1 MKNLDDVLKKSL
13 TPAETEEGP
22 DFWLNQNI
30 LKRADRQ
37 EKGVT
42 TMKKRTYRP
51 TKAIAALVIAL
62 SISGSAVFAAEK
74 TNLFGNLFGETNT
87 APVESYVNDTGADES
102 TKASYQYQGAEYE
115 VQIDK
120 VIRSAATHSGIM
132 QFTVKRVSGKGEP
145 WYTLTGG
152 VLPEYD
158 YWTMETRN
166 LQEINPTDTDVWLAM
181 GLESSGQEAPD
192 WRIYLETDVSDD
204 ETQVFYMVFNVMSP
218 EQSDAT
224 LSLVFK
230 ELDGTKDS
238 KTELANITIPESE
251 SIPSLTWKNENGEQQ
266 LALTSYDM
274 VITNQGASDVE
285 PEYDEISVQ
294 MKDGSTYVIDS
305 KTQQVKNEFY
315 SECGTNND
323 VWIGFDHILDLEQVE
338 SVTINDTVFSITN
351 AK

>member
-37 EKGVT
+37 EKGAKIMRKT
-42 TMKKRTYRP
+42 HKP
-51 TKAIAALVIAL
+51 TKAVAALVIAL

-87 APVESYVNDTGADES
+87 APVESYVNDTGADEN
-102 TKASYQYQGAEYE
+102 TKASYEYQGAEYE

-120 VIRSAATHSGIM
+120 VVRSAATHSGIM
-132 QFTVKRVSGKGEP
+132 QFTVNCVSGKGEP

-152 VLPEYD
+152 ILPEYD

-166 LQEINPTDTDVWLAM
+166 LQEINPTDTDVWLTM
-181 GLESSGQEAPD
+181 GLESSGQATPD
-192 WRIYLETDVSDD
+192 WRIYLETDASDD
-204 ETQVFYMVFNVMSP
+204 ETQVFYMVFNVMDS
-218 EQSDAT
+218 EEEDSA

-238 KTELANITIPESE
+238 KIELANIAVPESE
-251 SIPSLTWKNENGEQQ
+251 SIPSLTWSNEDGEQQ

-294 MKDGSTYVIDS
+294 MKDGSTYVIES
-305 KTQQVKNEFY
+305 KSQRVKNEFY
-315 SECGTNND
+315 GEYGKNND
-323 VWIGFDHILDLEQVE
+323 LWIGFDHILDLEQVE
-338 SVTINDTVFSITN
+338 SVTINDMLFTV
-351 AK
+351 AD

>member
-37 EKGVT
+37 EKGAKIMRKT
-42 TMKKRTYRP
+42 HKP
-51 TKAIAALVIAL
+51 TKAVAALVIAL

-87 APVESYVNDTGADES
+87 APVESYVNDTGADEN
-102 TKASYQYQGAEYE
+102 TKASYEYQGAEYE

-120 VIRSAATHSGIM
+120 VVRSAATHSGIM
-132 QFTVKRVSGKGEP
+132 QFTVNRVSGKGEP

-166 LQEINPTDTDVWLAM
+166 LQEINPTDTDVWLGM
-181 GLESSGQEAPD
+181 GLESSGQENPD
-192 WRIYLETDVSDD
+192 WRIYLEKDASDD
-204 ETQVFYMVFNVMSP
+204 ETQVFYMVFNVMDS
-218 EQSDAT
+218 EEEDSA

-238 KTELANITIPESE
+238 KIELANIAVPESE
-251 SIPSLTWKNENGEQQ
+251 SIPSLTWSNEDGEQQ

-294 MKDGSTYVIDS
+294 MKDGGTYVIES
-305 KTQQVKNEFY
+305 MVQQVKNEFY
-315 SECGTNND
+315 SEYGTDNN

-338 SVTINDTVFSITN
+338 SVTINDTVFAITD

>member
-37 EKGVT
+37 EKGAKIMRKT
-42 TMKKRTYRP
+42 HKP
-51 TKAIAALVIAL
+51 TKAVAALVIAL

-87 APVESYVNDTGADES
+87 APVESYVNDTGADEN
-102 TKASYQYQGAEYE
+102 TKASYEYQGAEYE

-120 VIRSAATHSGIM
+120 VVRSAATHSGIM
-132 QFTVKRVSGKGEP
+132 QFTVNCVSGKGEP

-152 VLPEYD
+152 ILPEYD

-166 LQEINPTDTDVWLAM
+166 LQEINPTDTDVWLTM
-181 GLESSGQEAPD
+181 GLESSGQENPD
-192 WRIYLETDVSDD
+192 WRIYLEKDASDD
-204 ETQVFYMVFNVMSP
+204 ETQVFYMVFNVMDS
-218 EQSDAT
+218 EEEDSA

-238 KTELANITIPESE
+238 KIELANIAVPESE
-251 SIPSLTWKNENGEQQ
+251 SIPSLTWSNEDGEQQ

-294 MKDGSTYVIDS
+294 MKDGSTYVIES

-315 SECGTNND
+315 SEYGTDNN

-338 SVTINDTVFSITN
+338 SVTINDTVFAITD

>member
-1 MKNLDDVLKKSL
+1 MRKTHK
-13 TPAETEEGP
+13 
-22 DFWLNQNI
+22 
-30 LKRADRQ
+30 
-37 EKGVT
+37 
-42 TMKKRTYRP
+42 P
-51 TKAIAALVIAL
+51 TKAVAALVIAL

-87 APVESYVNDTGADES
+87 APVESYVNDTEADENA
-102 TKASYQYQGAEYE
+102 KASYHYQGAEYE

-120 VIRSAATHSGIM
+120 VVRSAATHSGIM
-132 QFTVKRVSGKGEP
+132 QFTVNHISGKGEP

-152 VLPEYD
+152 VLQEYD

-181 GLESSGQEAPD
+181 GLESSGQEVPD
-192 WRIYLETDVSDD
+192 WRIYLEKDASDD
-204 ETQVFYMVFNVMSP
+204 DTQVFYMVYNVISS
-218 EQSDAT
+218 EQTDAV
-224 LSLVFK
+224 LSLIFT
-230 ELDGTKDS
+230 ELDSNKGS

-251 SIPSLTWKNENGEQQ
+251 NIPSLTWSNEDGEQQ

-305 KTQQVKNEFY
+305 KAQRVNNEFY
-315 SECGTNND
+315 GEYGKNND
-323 VWIGFDHILDLEQVE
+323 LWIGFDHILDLEQVE
-338 SVTINDTVFSITN
+338 SVTINYTVFVATD

>member
-1 MKNLDDVLKKSL
+1 MKNLDDALKKSL

-37 EKGVT
+37 EKGAK

-87 APVESYVNDTGADES
+87 APVESYVNDTGADEN
-102 TKASYQYQGAEYE
+102 TKASYHYQGAEYE

-120 VIRSAATHSGIM
+120 VVRSGATHSGIM
-132 QFTVKRVSGKGEP
+132 QFTVNRVSGKGEP

-166 LQEINPTDTDVWLAM
+166 LQEIMPTDTDIWLTM
-181 GLESSGQEAPD
+181 GLESSGKDVPD
-192 WRIYLETDVSDD
+192 WRIYLETDASDD
-204 ETQVFYMVFNVMSP
+204 DTQVFYMVFNVMSS
-218 EQSDAT
+218 EQADSS
-224 LSLVFK
+224 LSLVFE

-238 KTELANITIPESE
+238 KAELANITIPESE
-251 SIPSLTWKNENGEQQ
+251 SVPSLTWKNENGEQQ

-274 VITNQGASDVE
+274 VITNQGVSDVE

-305 KTQQVKNEFY
+305 KEQQVKNEFY
-315 SECGTNND
+315 GEYGTNND

-338 SVTINDTVFSITN
+338 SVTINDTVFVVTD

>member
-37 EKGVT
+37 EKGAKIMRKT
-42 TMKKRTYRP
+42 HKP
-51 TKAIAALVIAL
+51 TKAVAALVIAL

-87 APVESYVNDTGADES
+87 VPVESYVNDTGADEN
-102 TKASYQYQGAEYE
+102 TKASYEYQGAEYE

-120 VIRSAATHSGIM
+120 VVRSAATHSGIM
-132 QFTVKRVSGKGEP
+132 QFTVNRVSGKGEP
-145 WYTLTGG
+145 WYILTGD

-166 LQEINPTDTDVWLAM
+166 LQEINPTDTDVWLTM
-181 GLESSGQEAPD
+181 GLESSGQATPD
-192 WRIYLETDVSDD
+192 WRVYIETDVSDD
-204 ETQVFYMVFNVMSP
+204 DTQVFYMVFNLMDS
-218 EQSDAT
+218 EQADAA
-224 LSLVFK
+224 LSLVLK

-251 SIPSLTWKNENGEQQ
+251 SIPSLTWSNENGEQQ

-274 VITNQGASDVE
+274 VITNQGASDVD

-305 KTQQVKNEFY
+305 KAQQVKNEFY
-315 SECGTNND
+315 SEYSTNND
-323 VWIGFDHILDLEQVE
+323 MWIGFDHILDLEQIE
-338 SVTINDTVFSITN
+338 SVTINDTVFAITD

>member
-1 MKNLDDVLKKSL
+1 M
-13 TPAETEEGP
+13 
-22 DFWLNQNI
+22 
-30 LKRADRQ
+30 
-37 EKGVT
+37 
-42 TMKKRTYRP
+42 YR
-51 TKAIAALVIAL
+51 LR
-62 SISGSAVFAAEK
+62 
-74 TNLFGNLFGETNT
+74 
-87 APVESYVNDTGADES
+87 YH
-102 TKASYQYQGAEYE
+102 YQRAEYE

-120 VIRSAATHSGIM
+120 VVRSAATHSGIM
-132 QFTVKRVSGKGEP
+132 QFTVNCVSGKGEP
-145 WYTLTGG
+145 WYALTGG
-152 VLPEYD
+152 ILPEYD

-166 LQEINPTDTDVWLAM
+166 LQEINPTDTDVWLTM
-181 GLESSGQEAPD
+181 GLESSGQATPD
-192 WRIYLETDVSDD
+192 WRIYLETDASDD
-204 ETQVFYMVFNVMSP
+204 DTQVFYMVFNVMSS
-218 EQSDAT
+218 EQVDSS

-294 MKDGSTYVIDS
+294 MKDGGTYVIES
-305 KTQQVKNEFY
+305 MVQQVKNEFY
-315 SECGTNND
+315 SEYGTDNN

-338 SVTINDTVFSITN
+338 SVTINDTVFAITD

>member
-37 EKGVT
+37 EKGAK

-51 TKAIAALVIAL
+51 TKAVAAFVIAL

-87 APVESYVNDTGADES
+87 APVESYVNDTGVDEN
-102 TKASYQYQGAEYE
+102 TKASYHYQGAEYE
-115 VQIDK
+115 VLIDK
-120 VIRSAATHSGIM
+120 VVRSEATHSGIM
-132 QFTVKRVSGKGEP
+132 QFTVNCVSGKGEP
-145 WYTLTGG
+145 WYILTGD

-166 LQEINPTDTDVWLAM
+166 LQEIMPTDTDVWLAM
-181 GLESSGQEAPD
+181 GVESSGKDVSD
-192 WRIYLETDVSDD
+192 WRIYLEKDASDD
-204 ETQVFYMVFNVMSP
+204 DTQVFYMVFNVMDS
-218 EQSDAT
+218 EQTDAA
-224 LSLVFK
+224 LSLIFT
-230 ELDGTKDS
+230 ELDSNKGS
-238 KTELANITIPESE
+238 KTELANIAIPESE
-251 SIPSLTWKNENGEQQ
+251 SIPALTWENENGEQQ

-294 MKDGSTYVIDS
+294 LKDGSIYVIES
-305 KTQQVKNEFY
+305 KSQRVNNEFY
-315 SECGTNND
+315 GEYGKNND
-323 VWIGFDHILDLEQVE
+323 LWIGFDHILDLEQVE
-338 SVTINDTVFSITN
+338 SVTINDMVFGATDT
-351 AK
+351 K

>member
-13 TPAETEEGP
+13 TPAESEEGP

-37 EKGVT
+37 EKGAK
-42 TMKKRTYRP
+42 TMKKRAYRP
-51 TKAIAALVIAL
+51 TKAVAALVIAL

-74 TNLFGNLFGETNT
+74 TNLFGNLFGETNM
-87 APVESYVNDTGADES
+87 APVESYVNDTEADENA
-102 TKASYQYQGAEYE
+102 KASYHYQGAEYE

-120 VIRSAATHSGIM
+120 VVRSAATHSGIM
-132 QFTVKRVSGKGEP
+132 QFTVNRVSEKGEP
-145 WYTLTGG
+145 WYILTGD

-166 LQEINPTDTDVWLAM
+166 LQEINPTDTDVWLAL
-181 GLESSGQEAPD
+181 GLESSGQENPD
-192 WRIYLETDVSDD
+192 WRIYLEKDASDD
-204 ETQVFYMVFNVMSP
+204 ETQVFYMVFNVMDS
-218 EQSDAT
+218 EEEDSA
-224 LSLVFK
+224 LRLVFK
-230 ELDGTKDS
+230 ELDSTKDS
-238 KTELANITIPESE
+238 KTELANITVPESE

-294 MKDGSTYVIDS
+294 LKDGSTYVIES
-305 KTQQVKNEFY
+305 KAQQVKNVFY
-315 SECGTNND
+315 SEYGTNND

-338 SVTINDTVFSITN
+338 SVTINDTVFT
-351 AK
+351 AAD

>member
-37 EKGVT
+37 EKGAKIMRKT
-42 TMKKRTYRP
+42 HKP
-51 TKAIAALVIAL
+51 TKAVAALVIAL

-87 APVESYVNDTGADES
+87 APVESYVNDTGADEN
-102 TKASYQYQGAEYE
+102 TKASYEYQGAEYE

-120 VIRSAATHSGIM
+120 VVRSAATHSGIM
-132 QFTVKRVSGKGEP
+132 QFTVNCVSGKGEP

-152 VLPEYD
+152 ILPEYD

-166 LQEINPTDTDVWLAM
+166 LQEINPTDTDVWLTM
-181 GLESSGQEAPD
+181 GLESSGQATPD
-192 WRIYLETDVSDD
+192 WRIYLETDASDD
-204 ETQVFYMVFNVMSP
+204 DTQVFYMVFNVMSS
-218 EQSDAT
+218 EQVDSS

-294 MKDGSTYVIDS
+294 MKDGGTYVIES
-305 KTQQVKNEFY
+305 MVQQVKNEFY
-315 SECGTNND
+315 SEYGTDNN
-323 VWIGFDHILDLEQVE
+323 VWIGFDYILDLEQVE
-338 SVTINDTVFSITN
+338 SVTINDTVFAITD